1 MARVRRSPGIIRHVS
16 PLSPPSHPAC
26 YLPSHISSPAQET
39 GVQCINNIGG
49 SLQDNCRVV
58 NPGPQHLCSFPVNIV
73 MVCRVLPGAYRRRG
87 EGRGRRHYSRIALS
101 RDTAF
106 IIWRRVVTVQVI
118 LEQVIHSDSA
128 NNGTSDKSGDPASM
142 ILYTKHTWK
151 MCQTRKNRCSAP
163 PAAQFLLMRCHAV
176 AVAA

>member
-1 MARVRRSPGIIRHVS
+1 MRGIAGCV
-16 PLSPPSHPAC
+16 A
-26 YLPSHISSPAQET
+26 AAWGGGGGGG
-39 GVQCINNIGG
+39 GVIT
-49 SLQDNCRVV
+49 
-58 NPGPQHLCSFPVNIV
+58 
-73 MVCRVLPGAYRRRG
+73 A
-87 EGRGRRHYSRIALS
+87 ALS

-106 IIWRRVVTVQVI
+106 IIWRRVVTVQLMI
-118 LEQVIHSDSA
+118 DRVIHSDSA